1 MIAGFLLTPYGFAV
15 QDCPNT
21 NISYSDA
28 VKKHSQ
34 LEFMLTPELANVN
47 ESLYKDMQEEYYLL
61 ADCIEYWDADA
72 PPGLY
77 KLRTPVECNSSGDV
91 CPNLKCT
98 EDQTID
104 KLTAHQDFRT
114 NPFNY
119 NHRNTWWYDEEVKR
133 MDVEDEKLHQC
144 LDYFD
149 TRKSNESLAREVG
162 SQLGIDEDDVV
173 KMLGGEEGVKKAY
186 DQNCVIATAS
196 FGSPMAKEVQML
208 REIRDNQLLKTE
220 SGSAFMS
227 SFNAF
232 YYSFAPTIAHWED
245 ENPVFKQIVKVTIT
259 PLISSLS
266 LLNYVSMDS
275 ESEVLTYGISM
286 ILLNLG
292 MYFVA
297 PAVVIWQ
304 IKKRI

>member
-1 MIAGFLLTPYGFAV
+1 LSCM
-15 QDCPNT
+15 
-21 NISYSDA
+21 
-28 VKKHSQ
+28 
-34 LEFMLTPELANVN
+34 
-47 ESLYKDMQEEYYLL
+47 
-61 ADCIEYWDADA
+61 
-72 PPGLY
+72 
-77 KLRTPVECNSSGDV
+77 
-91 CPNLKCT
+91 
-98 EDQTID
+98 
-104 KLTAHQDFRT
+104 
-114 NPFNY
+114 
-119 NHRNTWWYDEEVKR
+119 
-133 MDVEDEKLHQC
+133 
-144 LDYFD
+144 
-149 TRKSNESLAREVG
+149 
-162 SQLGIDEDDVV
+162 
-173 KMLGGEEGVKKAY
+173 VKKAY
-186 DQNCVIATAS
+186 DQNCIIATAS

-245 ENPVFKQIVKVTIT
+245 ENPAFKQIVKATIT

-286 ILLNLG
+286 IMLNLG

-304 IKKRI
+304 IKKRV